1 LCYRGSGM
9 SRRRE
14 KKRSQK
20 AEPPRA
26 RGGVGLRRATAI
38 LVAVALVGGLVASGL
53 LFRNPWSGEGAAPKT
68 AVIVDQLSLTQPN
81 PDFAE
86 KATETLEQAGY
97 TVDYFAGEQVTVDFY
112 RNLPAGHYG
121 LILLRVHSGRSSEI
135 DPTTGEKTK
144 REYVSLFTGE
154 PYDDTKYVEDRN
166 PEAGGAE
173 LSFAR
178 IGRATYYP
186 DAPPL
191 FGISPNFIKYSM
203 HDRFDRTVIIMMGC
217 DGLISDMTAQAF
229 VRKGA
234 KAVMGWTGP
243 VSADHTDAATERL
256 VQHLVIDRI
265 APAKAVTQTMAELG
279 NDPQYGTELRI
290 YPP

>member
-1 LCYRGSGM
+1 M
-9 SRRRE
+9 SRRRQ
-14 KKRSQK
+14 KKRPQK
-20 AEPPRA
+20 VEPSRA
-26 RGGVGLRRATAI
+26 RGVRVRRAAAI
-38 LVAVALVGGLVASGL
+38 LLAVALVGGLLGGAL
-53 LFRNPWSGEGAAPKT
+53 LFRNPWSGGGAAPKT

-81 PDFAE
+81 PDFAA
-86 KATETLEQAGY
+86 KATETLEQTGY
-97 TVDYFAGEQVTVDFY
+97 TVDYFSGEQVTVDFY
-112 RNLPAGHYG
+112 RNLSAAGYG
-121 LILLRVHSGRSSEI
+121 LIILRVHSGRSSEI

-166 PEAGGAE
+166 PEAGDAE

-203 HDRFDRTVIIMMGC
+203 RDRFDRTVIIMMGC

-229 VRKGA
+229 VGKGA
-234 KAVMGWTGP
+234 KAVVGWNGP

-256 VQHLVIDRI
+256 IQHLVVDRL

>member
-1 LCYRGSGM
+1 M
-9 SRRRE
+9 SRRRQ
-14 KKRSQK
+14 KKRPQK
-20 AEPPRA
+20 GEPPRA
-26 RGGVGLRRATAI
+26 RSVRLRRAAAV
-38 LVAVALVGGLVASGL
+38 LLAVALVGGVVGGAL

-81 PDFAE
+81 PDFAA

-97 TVDYFAGEQVTVDFY
+97 TVDYFSGEQVTVDFY
-112 RNLPAGHYG
+112 RNLPAGRYG
-121 LILLRVHSGRSSEI
+121 LIILRVHSGRSSEI
-135 DPTTGEKTK
+135 DPITGEKTK

-166 PEAGGAE
+166 PEAGDVE

-203 HDRFDRTVIIMMGC
+203 RDRFDRTVIIMMGC
-217 DGLISDMTAQAF
+217 DGLISDMTAEAF

-234 KAVMGWTGP
+234 KAVVGWNGLI
-243 VSADHTDAATERL
+243 SGDHTDAATLRL
-256 VQHLVIDRI
+256 LEKLVVDGLGVGDAVRQT
-265 APAKAVTQTMAELG
+265 AAEVGPDPA
-279 NDPQYGTELRI
+279 YGTELRI

>member
-1 LCYRGSGM
+1 M
-9 SRRRE
+9 SRRRQ
-14 KKRSQK
+14 KKRPQK
-20 AEPPRA
+20 VEPLRA
-26 RGGVGLRRATAI
+26 RGVALRRAAAI
-38 LVAVALVGGLVASGL
+38 LLAVALVVGVLGGVL
-53 LFRNPWSGEGAAPKT
+53 LFRNLSSGEGAAPKT

-81 PDFAE
+81 PDFAA
-86 KATETLEQAGY
+86 KATETLKQAGY

-112 RNLPAGHYG
+112 RNLSAGHYG
-121 LILLRVHSGRSSEI
+121 LIILRVHSGRSSEI

-203 HDRFDRTVIIMMGC
+203 RERFDRTVIIMMGC

-234 KAVMGWTGP
+234 KAVMGWNGLI
-243 VSADHTDAATERL
+243 SADHTDAATERL
-256 VQHLVIDRI
+256 IQHLVIDRI